1 VLVPWKETCAVSER
15 LRFIALVA
23 SSGESFSEV
32 CRQFGISRKTGYKWL
47 SRYDLEGPGALED
60 RPPVAIHIRHKM
72 PKEIVSRIIEL
83 RKEHPT
89 WGPRKIRA
97 VIAQHQFWRVP
108 AASSIGAV
116 LKQYGLVSA
125 GQRFRKRSTAVA
137 TALKDTTAAND
148 TWCVDFKGHFR
159 MRNGDRCYP
168 LTLSDHQTRY
178 LLKCEALSKAGESQ
192 VRPHFERAFRDFGLP
207 ERIRSDNGPPFSTRT
222 IGGLSVL
229 AVWWIKLG
237 ITPERIEPGH
247 PEQNGRHER
256 MHRTLGADVPPQDDL
271 PAQQLAFDRFRSVY
285 NELRPHEALEL
296 RRPAEVYRPSRRSM
310 PPKLEDV
317 EYPSGMLVR
326 RLDRD
331 GSLAFGGVRHIT
343 ISSVVARE
351 LVALK
356 EIENETWILYFGPL
370 ALARIEKTK
379 GRPLV
384 FQPLRS
390 GEAEALERA
399 ADCKES

>member
-1 VLVPWKETCAVSER
+1 VSER

-23 SSGESFSEV
+23 SSGESFSEL
-32 CRQFGISRKTGYKWL
+32 CRQFGVSRKTGYKWMH
-47 SRYDLEGPGALED
+47 RYELGGAEALAD
-60 RPPVAIHIRHKM
+60 QPPVALHIRHKM
-72 PKEIVSRIIEL
+72 PAEIVAHIIEL

-97 VIAQHQFWRVP
+97 VIAQHHFWRVP
-108 AASSIGAV
+108 AASSIGAI

-125 GQRFRKRSTAVA
+125 AQRFRKRSTAVA
-137 TALKDTTAAND
+137 TALKETIAAND

-159 MRNGDRCYP
+159 VGNGDRCHP

-178 LLKCEALSKAGESQ
+178 LLKCEALTKPNEQQ

-207 ERIRSDNGPPFSTRT
+207 ERIRSDNGPPFSTRAL
-222 IGGLSVL
+222 GGLSAL

-256 MHRTLGADVPPQDDL
+256 MHRTLGADVAPQKDL
-271 PAQQLAFDRFRSVY
+271 TAQQLAFDRFRSVY
-285 NELRPHEALEL
+285 NELRPHAALEL
-296 RRPAEVYRPSRRSM
+296 RPPAQLYRPSRRAM
-310 PPKLEDV
+310 PSKLEDV
-317 EYPSGMLVR
+317 EYPTGMLVR
-326 RLDRD
+326 RLDKN

-343 ISSVVARE
+343 ISAVVARE

-356 EIENETWILYFGPL
+356 EIENEVWIVYFGPL

-384 FQPLRS
+384 FHPLKS
-390 GEAEALERA
+390 GEAEALESA
-399 ADCKES
+399 AACKES